1 MPERTDNER
10 GNSMPTITD
19 DELWQIIIGR
29 FAFSFPRLDVL
40 NRGAEGHA
48 HDAYHRASMWGKAVY
63 K

>member
-1 MPERTDNER
+1 
-10 GNSMPTITD
+10 MPTITD

-48 HDAYHRASMWGKAVY
+48 HDAYHRASMWGKAAY